1 MWHPSNVNS
10 LTIKGCRSMTYT
22 IPLSNVVVSC
32 VNMQCP
38 GMVLLQLGAGTQN
51 AGRLISA

>member
-10 LTIKGCRSMTYT
+10 PDYQWVQMTYT